1 MTITDLGARKGE
13 SVVSIATDLLG
24 MAQRGEITMLVVTY
38 VHADGDIGF
47 VVSAGDSF
55 YKLTG
60 AVSQTLFEMHLSKV
74 IK

>member
-1 MTITDLGARKGE
+1 MTVTDLGARRGE

-24 MAQRGEITMLVVTY
+24 MAQRGEVVMVAVTY

-47 VVSAGDSF
+47 VVSGGDSF

-60 AVSQTLFEMHLSKV
+60 AVSQTLFEMHHSK
-74 IK
+74 IKG